1 MKVLCVFGQH
11 QYGDPSRGL
20 GTEYTCFIPA
30 LHHLGHQVAHFESW
44 NKRLYHDLAE
54 LNGKLLETVESF
66 RPDIMLT
73 VHMEYEL
80 WLETLEIIRARG
92 DVATISWS
100 ADDSWKYREVSRFVG
115 TAYHAMTTT
124 YDYVVP
130 RYHADGIR
138 NVLLT
143 QWAASSDWL
152 AEPLP
157 ATECQYAVSFAGAA
171 HGDRKATVAELR
183 RKGIEVACFGHG
195 WPSGP
200 VPMEEIPVILRNS
213 VISLN
218 FPNSRGENQIKART
232 FEVPGAGGFLLTG
245 EAQGLDRFYRPG
257 EEVVVFTDTED
268 LARKI
273 RYYLS
278 HTAERD
284 LIAIAGF
291 ERTRREHTY
300 EQRMAHV
307 IDFALN
313 AKTDSSHDPAPS
325 FEKALVAHRMTPALR
340 LCRTILLSVTNLM
353 FGSVRGPRAARRIV
367 FEFSWRLM
375 GRRTFAAAGW
385 VGRMFPHE

>member
-1 MKVLCVFGQH
+1 
-11 QYGDPSRGL
+11 
-20 GTEYTCFIPA
+20 
-30 LHHLGHQVAHFESW
+30 
-44 NKRLYHDLAE
+44 
-54 LNGKLLETVESF
+54 
-66 RPDIMLT
+66 
-73 VHMEYEL
+73 
-80 WLETLEIIRARG
+80 
-92 DVATISWS
+92 
-100 ADDSWKYREVSRFVG
+100 
-115 TAYHAMTTT
+115 MTTT

-130 RYHADGIR
+130 RYRADGIR

-157 ATECQYAVSFAGAA
+157 AAECQYAVSFVGAA

-245 EAQGLDRFYRPG
+245 DAHGLDRFYCPG

-273 RYYLS
+273 LYYLS

-313 AKTDSSHDPAPS
+313 AKTDSNHDPAPS